1 MWFFNAYSGL
11 SLRFFQVALIVAGGN
26 PRPPALNDSPDIL
39 ILLRI
44 FSIISVIILK
54 KKTSSQVLSYISYRY
69 VPPPPPPSGRVFA
82 PFWSEN
88 GNTLCP
94 FWSGIGNGFLRELQD
109 CMNIFIVSIPNE

>member
-11 SLRFFQVALIVAGGN
+11 SLRFQVALIVAGGN

-54 KKTSSQVLSYISYRY
+54 KKTSSQVLPYISYRY
-69 VPPPPPPSGRVFA
+69 VAPPSGRVFA

-94 FWSGIGNGFLRELQD
+94 FCSGIGNGFLRE
-109 CMNIFIVSIPNE
+109 I